1 MQEQLIVETH
11 AASYYYG
18 RRPVLHEV
26 SLRVPAGSIYG
37 FLGPNG
43 AGKSTTLRLLLGLLR
58 PSAGRVALFG
68 HDLGRQRA
76 AALRRVG
83 ALIEMPSL
91 YDHLSGRDNL
101 EATRRLH
108 GLPASRTAEVLAL
121 TGLASEA
128 HRPAREYSLGMR
140 QRLGLALALL
150 PDPDL
155 LLLDEPT
162 NGLDP
167 QGIAEM
173 RQLILRL
180 QGELGKTVLISS
192 HLLPEI
198 ERIATHVGVISQG
211 RLLFQGALP
220 ELQQLQAAQARI
232 VLETDDALACRAS
245 LPEALREAVATS
257 ATRLTL
263 PFHSRQQV
271 AQLARQLAG
280 AGQPLYSLVCQQP
293 TLEETFLHL
302 TETAPAA

>member
-1 MQEQLIVETH
+1 MSEQLFVETQG
-11 AASYYYG
+11 ASFHYG
-18 RRPVLHEV
+18 QRPVLHEL

-43 AGKSTTLRLLLGLLR
+43 AGKSTSLRLLLGLLQ

-68 HDLGRQRA
+68 HDLRRDRA

-91 YDHLSGRDNL
+91 YDHLSGHDNL

-108 GLPASRTAEVLAL
+108 GLPAHRTAEVLRIV
-121 TGLASEA
+121 GLAHDA
-128 HRPAREYSLGMR
+128 GRPAREYSLGMR

-155 LLLDEPT
+155 LILDEPT

-180 QGELGKTVLISS
+180 QSEFGKTILLSS

-198 ERIATHVGVISQG
+198 ERMATHVGVIQGG
-211 RLLFQGALP
+211 RLLFQGALA
-220 ELQQLQAAQARI
+220 ELQLRQTTQARI
-232 VLETDDALACRAS
+232 VIETDDAVACRAR
-245 LPEALREAVATS
+245 LPEALREAVATD

-263 PFHSRQQV
+263 PFRSRQQL
-271 AQLARQLAG
+271 AQLAQLLATAG
-280 AGQPLYSLVCQQP
+280 LPLYGLSCQQP

-302 TETAPAA
+302 TETAPAR